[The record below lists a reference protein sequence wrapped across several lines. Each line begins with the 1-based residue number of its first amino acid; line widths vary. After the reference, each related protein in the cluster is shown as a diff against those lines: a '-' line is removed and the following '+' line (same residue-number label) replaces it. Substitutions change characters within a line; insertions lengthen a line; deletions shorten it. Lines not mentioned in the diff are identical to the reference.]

1 MHGFAL
7 VGCGRIAPKHV
18 EAIATSQRAKLCAVC
33 DIVPERAQRIAVEL
47 GVPSYV
53 DMHDMMSREPAI
65 DIVSILTPSG
75 LHPEH
80 VIELAQYGKPIIVEK
95 PMALR
100 VTDADRMIEAC
111 DRSGAP
117 LFVVKQNRYN
127 RPVIRL
133 REALEAGRFGRPIM
147 GAVRV
152 RWCRRQAYYDQD
164 AWRGTWALD
173 GGVFGNQ
180 ASHHVDLLQW
190 LLGPVDSVMAE
201 SGRFCSKIE
210 AHDTGAALFRFK
222 SGAIGVAEATTCTRP
237 QDLEGSLTIM
247 GDRGV
252 VEIGGF
258 AVNEVRVWQFEDGTA
273 AEAEEIK
280 ETCGETPP
288 NVYGY
293 GHRAY
298 LEHILDVVEHG
309 VAALVDGLEGRKSVE
324 LVEAIAE
331 SAASG
336 ARVDLPFR
344 PRASRLGGGYGDE
357 RNVKWGEADVP

>member
-1 MHGFAL
+1 MHGLAL

-18 EAIATSQRAKLCAVC
+18 EAISASHRARLCAVC
-33 DIVPERAQRIAVEL
+33 DIVPARAERLATEL
-47 GVPSYV
+47 DVPAYI
-53 DMHDMMSREPAI
+53 DMHDMMRRVDDI
-65 DIVSILTPSG
+65 DIVSVLTPSG
-75 LHPEH
+75 LHPDH
-80 VIELAQYGKPIIVEK
+80 VIELAPYGKPIIVEK

-100 VTDADRMIEAC
+100 VLDADRMIEAC

-127 RPVIRL
+127 RPVMKL
-133 REALEAGRFGRPIM
+133 REALDTGRFGRPIM
-147 GAVRV
+147 GTVRV

-164 AWRGTWALD
+164 TWRGTWALD

-190 LLGPVDSVMAE
+190 LLGPVDSVVAE
-201 SGRFCSKIE
+201 TGRFCASIE
-210 AHDTGAALFRFK
+210 ADDTGAALFRFK
-222 SGAIGVAEATTCTRP
+222 SGAIGIAEATTCTRP
-237 QDLEGSLTIM
+237 RDLEGSLTIM

-258 AVNEVRVWQFEDGTA
+258 AVNEVRVWQFEDETP
-273 AEAEEIK
+273 AETREVMEQCF
-280 ETCGETPP
+280 ESPP

-298 LEHILDVVEHG
+298 LEHVLDVVEHG

-336 ARVDLPFR
+336 VRIDLPFR
-344 PRASRLGGGYGDE
+344 PRASQLGGGPDHVAQRGRE
-357 RNVKWGEADVP
+357 